1 MNIPQKKAG
10 AANIT
15 LPWRSNPH
23 GYVVPESEIRELVG
37 NQLLKNLN
45 DFAAR
50 MQAIVDATTCTYTA
64 AHFREVATLAKDR
77 LTDTD
82 IRLIRLVSSQDRSRQ
97 YQRVMK
103 AILDAMEQGPEGIRA
118 VRRTAALAVRLAF
131 AWTSTYNSALLEY
144 ENDLTAGRHVDK
156 IA

>member
-1 MNIPQKKAG
+1 MNIAQKKAR
-10 AANIT
+10 AAINH
-15 LPWRSNPH
+15 LPWSNKAH
-23 GYVVPESEIRELVG
+23 GYVVSESEIRELVG

-50 MQAIVDATTCTYTA
+50 MQAIVEATTCTYSA

-77 LTDTD
+77 LTEAD
-82 IRLIRLVSSQDRSRQ
+82 IRVIRRVAVQDRNRQ
-97 YQRVMK
+97 YQRLMK
-103 AILDAMEQGPEGIRA
+103 AILVAIEQGPEGIRA

-144 ENDLTAGRHVDK
+144 ENDLTASGMRG
-156 IA
+156 